1 MQKQENRLSMTRAL
15 HAIHRFTRLTGDD
28 RWLILESS
36 FFLICAKIATFTT
49 STRTLLALGHIDL
62 HPESH
67 PHLASLPPEI
77 EPAVNALDKS
87 SRRLTFANCL
97 TRALALRM
105 LLARR
110 DIPTKLHIGAR
121 KDENG
126 EFAAHAWLTYNDVI
140 LVGGEDATELYRE
153 FTGTRNALL

>member
-1 MQKQENRLSMTRAL
+1 MIRVLQAVR
-15 HAIHRFTRLTGDD
+15 RFARLTGRD

-49 STRTLLALGHIDL
+49 STRTLLALGHLDL
-62 HPESH
+62 PSESSH
-67 PHLASLPPEI
+67 PQLVSLPPEI
-77 EPAVNALDKS
+77 GPAVNALDKS

-121 KDENG
+121 KDEHG
-126 EFAAHAWLTYNDVI
+126 EFAAHAWLTYRDVI
-140 LVGGEDATELYRE
+140 LVGGEDARDLYRE
-153 FTGTRNALL
+153 FTRPTNTLL

>member
-1 MQKQENRLSMTRAL
+1 MIRAL
-15 HAIHRFTRLTGDD
+15 QDIHRFTRLAGHD

-49 STRTLLALGHIDL
+49 STRTLLALGHLDPHSESS
-62 HPESH
+62 HPEFI
-67 PHLASLPPEI
+67 SLPTEI
-77 EPAVNALDKS
+77 EPAVSALDKS

-121 KDENG
+121 KDEHG

-140 LVGGEDATELYRE
+140 LVGGEDARDLYRE
-153 FTGTRNALL
+153 FTRPTNNLL